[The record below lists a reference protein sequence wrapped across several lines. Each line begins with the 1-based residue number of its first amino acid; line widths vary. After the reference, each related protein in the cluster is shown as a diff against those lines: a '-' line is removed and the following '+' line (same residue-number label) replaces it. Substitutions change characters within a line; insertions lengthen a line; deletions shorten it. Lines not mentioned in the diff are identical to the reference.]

1 VIYVTEAPN
10 DQDLLP
16 LLGGIA
22 LPAPIPHGDFCFFG
36 VWEELRAIRVCGER
50 KKISDLV
57 QCITITGR
65 HLKQVQDARE
75 AGFEFI
81 FLVTEGLYRPGENGE
96 LEVREGNK
104 WVPYYP
110 AIEYYRVDSY
120 LNELQWYMGV
130 VVKRSSSPRETAR
143 LVLDMYRL
151 FQEPP
156 EQHDSLKRFYSIPAP
171 MRYRDW
177 KKKPSLL
184 RRVSQKM
191 AETAPK
197 ITSITSPD
205 RNNLTCSPSAPGSD
219 ALGLPRVG
227 PLGRSAPSR
236 PRLALVLAMTFLL
249 SYILLLPYRCFM
261 SISPLQQALSEARD
275 RFP

>member
-1 VIYVTEAPN
+1 
-10 DQDLLP
+10 
-16 LLGGIA
+16 
-22 LPAPIPHGDFCFFG
+22 

-96 LEVREGNK
+96 LEVREGNR

-184 RRVSQKM
+184 RRVAKEFKLVGWERSEAIDQSFSSV
-191 AETAPK
+191 AEFVNADRERLERVEGIGK
-197 ITSITSPD
+197 GIAESIW
-205 RNNLTCSPSAPGSD
+205 
-219 ALGLPRVG
+219 
-227 PLGRSAPSR
+227 
-236 PRLALVLAMTFLL
+236 
-249 SYILLLPYRCFM
+249 
-261 SISPLQQALSEARD
+261 SEAR
-275 RFP
+275 RGA